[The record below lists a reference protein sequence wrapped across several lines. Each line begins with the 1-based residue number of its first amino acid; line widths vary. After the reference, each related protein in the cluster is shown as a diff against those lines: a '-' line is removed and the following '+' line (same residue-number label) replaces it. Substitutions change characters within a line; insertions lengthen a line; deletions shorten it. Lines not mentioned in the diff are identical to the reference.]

1 MCLLQTLLKTCLLSH
16 GWTHT
21 HCTSLCSSQC
31 VCTSLGRRRRGS
43 RFMKR
48 NYRQTKTKL
57 TRAGRFSPRAWEC
70 TRCCVGTII
79 STALRCL
86 NIGYLSPRASRLRD
100 FDTCSCLFLYAR
112 WTKWNKHRLHTSN
125 ISQGSGDFRCFPEV
139 LVNQIRVGDHF
150 ETLNCQFL
158 LLIYESW
165 DQIDASM
172 CYYFIASYRFKEFIH
187 VSDRIIPICS
197 CISAVNDF
205 KGV

>member
-16 GWTHT
+16 GWTHEHTHTHTHTHT

-43 RFMKR
+43 RFMKL

-57 TRAGRFSPRAWEC
+57 TRAGRFSPRVARAWEC

-112 WTKWNKHRLHTSN
+112 WTTWNKHRLHTSN
-125 ISQGSGDFRCFPEV
+125 ISERSGDFRCFPEV
-139 LVNQIRVGDHF
+139 LVNRIRVGDHF
-150 ETLNCQFL
+150 ETLNCLFL

-165 DQIDASM
+165 DQIDASVLL
-172 CYYFIASYRFKEFIH
+172 FYRIVPF
-187 VSDRIIPICS
+187 
-197 CISAVNDF
+197 
-205 KGV
+205 